1 MASDFHWLL
10 PTEGDARGLDP
21 DDPTARPA
29 HWVAVARA
37 AELAGFQGLQV
48 PGGAGRPDAWVVA
61 SLLARHARRLK
72 FLLALRPGF
81 VAPAAAAQAVAS
93 LQQLTGNRV
102 LLTVLAGGDLAEH
115 RAHGDLVNH
124 DDRFAR
130 AAEFLAVVKQVWR
143 GRPGGIGFRHE
154 GAFYRI
160 HQGGLVRPLRSPP
173 PIHLGGVSPA
183 SIRVAAEHADVHVQ
197 WADTPE
203 QFGEQVRRVQA
214 LAAGFGRTL
223 RVSCRTHVIAAPTE
237 ALAWTAAQRQLDRFA
252 PGAPAAR
259 TLEVSPNVWRG
270 FGHVRRPGT
279 VRTGTALVGSYRQIA
294 ARLEAFRRL
303 GADGF
308 VLSGD
313 RGLEDLLQLGEE
325 VLPRVRERGA
335 DVPDEV
341 DEATA

>member
-1 MASDFHWLL
+1 MQPDFHWVL
-10 PTEGDARGLDP
+10 PTEGDTRGLDP
-21 DDPTARPA
+21 GDPTARPA

-48 PGGAGRPDAWVVA
+48 PSGAGRPDAWVIA
-61 SLLARHARRLK
+61 SMLARHARRLK

-93 LQQLTGNRV
+93 LQQLTGQRV
-102 LLTVLAGGDLAEH
+102 LLTLLAGGDLAEH

-130 AAEFLAVVKQVWR
+130 AAEFLAVLKQAWR

-154 GAFYRI
+154 GAHYRV
-160 HQGGLVRPLRSPP
+160 HHGGLVRPLRSPP
-173 PIHLGGVSPA
+173 PIHLGGSSPA
-183 SIRVAAEHADVHVQ
+183 SLRVAAEHADVHVL

-203 QFGEQVRRVQA
+203 RFGDQVRRVQA

-223 RVSCRTHVIAAPTE
+223 RVSCRAHVVAAPTE
-237 ALAWTAAQRQLDRFA
+237 ALAWAAAQRRLDRFA
-252 PGAPAAR
+252 PGAPPAR
-259 TLEVSPNVWRG
+259 DDEVSPNVWRG
-270 FGHVRRPGT
+270 HGRVRRPGT
-279 VRTGTALVGSYRQIA
+279 GHAGVAIVGSYRQVA

-303 GADGF
+303 GADHF

-313 RGLEDLLQLGEE
+313 RGLEDLLRLGED
-325 VLPRVRERGA
+325 VLPRVRERA
-335 DVPDEV
+335 VDVPAEA
-341 DEATA
+341 DEAAA